1 MSTSPD
7 DASAPAAATEAAS
20 SSRTANGA
28 TDLLD
33 EKNDGSGS
41 ISVADIVSEA
51 SALAPSQIE
60 GVGDEEDTSDAPTS
74 DDAMSSSSSTPK
86 RPSIATVTAIVN
98 EVLRQKES
106 GASGNTDIA
115 SIASR
120 EVDKFYDDTSSQ
132 VTDDSLPPPG
142 ARPPKRFHPWNSK
155 KGGGDETKSLFR
167 RSGSGGRGSAA
178 LISSK
183 FKAAIGSSSSRAA
196 KAMEENY
203 DDSTSTPP
211 NNMFQRKTSS
221 GGVDVNSPDFND
233 LCSELGITPETH
245 PQVFEPYRYKHF
257 HFSPESVMKSKTFQY
272 CLIVTGFVA
281 LGIMV
286 ASGVTKGF
294 QHVEKH
300 DAELHPKWIKEGTEA
315 NDTTTGN
322 GNMGGEDYHGISE
335 IDILANKNKLA
346 PEEIEQLSYKLEDA
360 YLAIWFDRSTGWNGN
375 TYQEAMEFCK
385 SRDDFVP
392 CPYDV

>member
-1 MSTSPD
+1 MGTPG
-7 DASAPAAATEAAS
+7 DAAPPATAEGVVA

-33 EKNDGSGS
+33 ENDDSGS
-41 ISVADIVSEA
+41 PNTSKSVAAIISEA
-51 SALAPSQIE
+51 SSLAPTQIE
-60 GVGDEEDTSDAPTS
+60 GGDEGNTSDAPTS
-74 DDAMSSSSSTPK
+74 DDVSPSSSTPK
-86 RPSIATVTAIVN
+86 PSIATVTAIVN

-132 VTDDSLPPPG
+132 VTDHSLPPPA

-183 FKAAIGSSSSRAA
+183 IKAAIGGGSGSSSRAA
-196 KAMEENY
+196 TAMEENY
-203 DDSTSTPP
+203 DNPSSSPP
-211 NNMFQRKTSS
+211 PKNMFQRKTSN
-221 GGVDVNSPDFND
+221 GVDVNSPDFND

-245 PQVFEPYRYKHF
+245 PQVFQPYKYKRF
-257 HFSPESVMKSKTFQY
+257 HFSPETVMKSRTCQY

-281 LGIMV
+281 FGIIV

-294 QHVEKH
+294 QHVE
-300 DAELHPKWIKEGTEA
+300 LHPKWIKEGEA
-315 NDTTTGN
+315 SDPAAGN
-322 GNMGGEDYHGISE
+322 GEMGEDYNGVSE
-335 IDILANKNKLA
+335 TDLLMNKNKLS
-346 PEEIEQLSYKLEDA
+346 PEEIEQLSYKLSDA
-360 YLAIWFDRSTGWNGN
+360 YFPVWFDRSTGWEGK
-375 TYQEAMEFCK
+375 TYDEAMEFCK
-385 SRDDFVP
+385 SHDDFVP
-392 CPYDV
+392 CPYDM